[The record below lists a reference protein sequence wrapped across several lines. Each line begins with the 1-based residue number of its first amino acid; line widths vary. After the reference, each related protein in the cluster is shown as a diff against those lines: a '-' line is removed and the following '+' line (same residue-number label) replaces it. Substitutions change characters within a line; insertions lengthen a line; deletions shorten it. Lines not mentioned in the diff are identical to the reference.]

1 MSTSEERINDLQR
14 HSAVQDARISNLE
27 TKFEMFMQSIQE
39 NNERRA
45 AEMQDF
51 KNEMRQQNQ
60 MRAAENAEIRNE
72 IREINKATDAKIA
85 EIRTTVDG
93 MGKHVRNLTYTS
105 IAAIAAMVITVM
117 LNLPK

>member
-1 MSTSEERINDLQR
+1 MSQEEI
-14 HSAVQDARISNLE
+14 
-27 TKFEMFMQSIQE
+27 
-39 NNERRA
+39 NNEVQIRLA
-45 AEMQDF
+45 VHDEKFNSLLAKMDATNSKVDSLADEMKDF
-51 KNEMRQQNQ
+51 KEEMRQQNQ

-72 IREINKATDAKIA
+72 IREISKSTDAKIA

>member
-1 MSTSEERINDLQR
+1 MS
-14 HSAVQDARISNLE
+14 QDEI
-27 TKFEMFMQSIQE
+27 
-39 NNERRA
+39 NNEVQIRLAVHDEKFNSFMRSM
-45 AEMQDF
+45 EDF
-51 KNEMRQQNQ
+51 KEEMKDFKEEMRQQNQ

-72 IREINKATDAKIA
+72 IREINKSTDAKIA

-93 MGKHVRNLTYTS
+93 MSKHIRNLTYTS

>member
-1 MSTSEERINDLQR
+1 MSQEEI
-14 HSAVQDARISNLE
+14 
-27 TKFEMFMQSIQE
+27 
-39 NNERRA
+39 NNEVQIRLA
-45 AEMQDF
+45 VHDEKFNSLLAKMDATNSKVDSLADEMKDF
-51 KNEMRQQNQ
+51 KEEMRQQNQ

-72 IREINKATDAKIA
+72 IREISKSTDAKIA

-93 MGKHVRNLTYTS
+93 MSKHVRNLTYTS

>member
-72 IREINKATDAKIA
+72 IREISKSTDAKI
-85 EIRTTVDG
+85 DG
-93 MGKHVRNLTYTS
+93 MGKHIRNLTYTS